1 MPLSALSAISFASD
15 RQQESFEERA
25 AFAKVR
31 RAENDYG
38 RRLRQVA
45 KHIEDLVRAFAS
57 PGVEMDLAH
66 LEQLLHRYSALIE
79 PWARAVA
86 TRFVAEVA
94 RRDEQA
100 WFRLSKKMSRELARE
115 IQTAPTGFAMRQY
128 LEEQVQLITSL
139 PTQAA
144 ERVHEIAIGNLY
156 AGERYGSLIEHIM
169 ETGRVTRNR
178 ATMIARTETAR
189 VSSSL
194 TMARAQHV
202 GSEGY
207 IWRTVRDGRVRKSH
221 REMEGKF
228 VRWDDPPVVD
238 PGVPPYHAGMVWNC
252 RCFADV
258 QIPDRFQA
266 SRMPA

>member
-1 MPLSALSAISFASD
+1 MPLLESSANSFASD

-45 KHIEDLVRAFAS
+45 KHIEDMVRAFA
-57 PGVEMDLAH
+57 GAEVDVAH

-86 TRFVAEVA
+86 SRFVAEVA

-115 IQTAPTGFAMRQY
+115 IMTAPTGFAMRQF
-128 LEEQVQLITSL
+128 LETQVQLITSL
-139 PTQAA
+139 PTKAA

-156 AGERYGSLIEHIM
+156 AGERYGSLVEHLM

-189 VSSSL
+189 VSSAL
-194 TMARAQHV
+194 TAARAEHV
-202 GSEGY
+202 GSTHFV
-207 IWRTVRDGRVRKSH
+207 WRTVRDRRVRPSH
-221 REMEGKF
+221 RKLEGT
-228 VRWDDPPVVD
+228 VHRWDTPPEVD
-238 PGVPPYHAGMVWNC
+238 PGFRYLPGQFINC
-252 RCFADV
+252 RCYPEPI
-258 QIPDRFQA
+258 IPDRFLPDKI
-266 SRMPA
+266 PA

>member
-1 MPLSALSAISFASD
+1 MRLLASSVSSFDSD
-15 RQQESFEERA
+15 PFDERA

-31 RAENDYG
+31 KAENDYG

-57 PGVEMDLAH
+57 PDTKMDLAH
-66 LEQLLHRYSALIE
+66 LEQLLHRYSNLIE

-86 TRFVAEVA
+86 ARFVAEVG

-100 WFRLSKKMSRELARE
+100 WQRLGKKMSRELARE
-115 IQTAPTGFAMRQY
+115 ILTAPTGFAMRQY
-128 LEEQVQLITSL
+128 LEEQVHLITSL

-156 AGERYGSLIEHIM
+156 AGERYAGLIEHIM

-194 TMARAQHV
+194 TQARAQHI

-207 IWRTVRDGRVRKSH
+207 IWSTVRDGRVRKSH
-221 REMEGKF
+221 RDMEGKF
-228 VRWDDPPVVD
+228 VRWDSPPEVD
-238 PGVPPYHAGMVWNC
+238 PGVPPYHAGQVWNC
-252 RCFADV
+252 RCFANV
-258 QIPDRFQA
+258 IVPDRFLPNKI
-266 SRMPA
+266 PA

>member
-1 MPLSALSAISFASD
+1 VTSMPLSVSSATSFVSD
-15 RQQESFEERA
+15 REGFDERA

-45 KHIEDLVRAFAS
+45 KHIEDLVRAFA
-57 PGVEMDLAH
+57 GAEMDLAH
-66 LEQLLHRYSALIE
+66 LEQLLYRYSSLIE

-86 TRFVAEVA
+86 TRFVAEVS

-100 WFRLSKKMSRELARE
+100 WFRLSKKMSRELAKE
-115 IQTAPTGFAMRQY
+115 IMTAPTGWAMRQF
-128 LEEQVQLITSL
+128 LETQVQLITSL

-156 AGERYGSLIEHIM
+156 AGERYGSLIDHIM

-189 VSSSL
+189 VSSAL
-194 TMARAQHV
+194 TAARAEYI
-202 GSEGY
+202 GSTHFV
-207 IWRTVRDGRVRKSH
+207 WRTVRDQRVRPSH
-221 REMEGKF
+221 RKLEGT
-228 VRWDDPPVVD
+228 VHRWDTPPEVD
-238 PGVPPYHAGMVWNC
+238 PGFRYLPGQFINC
-252 RCFADV
+252 RCYPEPI
-258 QIPDRFQA
+258 IPEQFLPD
-266 SRMPA
+266 RMPA